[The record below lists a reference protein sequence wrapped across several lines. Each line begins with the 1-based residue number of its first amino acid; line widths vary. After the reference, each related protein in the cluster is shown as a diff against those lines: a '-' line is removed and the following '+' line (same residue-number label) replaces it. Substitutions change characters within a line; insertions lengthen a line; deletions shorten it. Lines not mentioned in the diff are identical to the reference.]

1 MAASE
6 AAAGAVEDV
15 ATAVDAPTPGSGES
29 SEESPTTNETS
40 NVNKDQTISREELT
54 DLVRAIKFAK
64 PEASQRQVYREITQE
79 IPKRFPQFAFLQSTS
94 EEEETSI
101 VQFNDVRKVW
111 KKAIQQQQQRET
123 PSSSS
128 NGNADLAERLKE
140 LKVAP
145 HLYTVGDATQD
156 MSTKQLSTSVAHE
169 YVTAFLSQQQLDA
182 STNDNE
188 DQNLQDYVHVFLN
201 VPANM
206 SGNRP
211 HQALINFQQQP
222 SQKQQQPASASAKSN
237 KKKQGRKNKAAA
249 ATPTTTST
257 YTIENNAP
265 FENAIIVKI
274 QMAAPLNELDTV
286 RHPMLL
292 YDQSRKLKTF
302 VHPNQ
307 DDPNDDDHDNDDGYM
322 KIAKWIATAG
332 VGGAIGQTGGT
343 KAYFYARLTTVDK
356 KKKTIQEDILSVY
369 IKELAP
375 PQEW

>member
-1 MAASE
+1 MAA
-6 AAAGAVEDV
+6 AAAAAVEEV
-15 ATAVDAPTPGSGES
+15 ATGVDAPTPGSGQS

-94 EEEETSI
+94 EEEEQTSI
-101 VQFNDVRKVW
+101 VHFNDVRKAW
-111 KKAIQQQQQRET
+111 KKAIQQQQQQET

-140 LKVAP
+140 LKAAP

-169 YVTAFLSQQQLDA
+169 YVTAFLSQQQQDA
-182 STNDNE
+182 STNDND

-222 SQKQQQPASASAKSN
+222 SRKQQLASVSAKSN

-249 ATPTTTST
+249 TPTTTST
-257 YTIENNAP
+257 PTIENNAP

-292 YDQSRKLKTF
+292 YDQSRKFKTF

-307 DDPNDDDHDNDDGYM
+307 DDPNDENDDDGYM

-356 KKKTIQEDILSVY
+356 KKKKTIQEDILSVY